1 MREAPYFYCPV
12 RFVGAQESLY
22 EKVNLKPCT
31 MDLGL
36 IMTPSDYQAIAAST
50 EQLEII
56 EDCMSIWVKQIEQVI
71 ADEGSGVKQAVCT
84 EV

>member
-1 MREAPYFYCPV
+1 
-12 RFVGAQESLY
+12 
-22 EKVNLKPCT
+22 